1 MLCVTVYRCTVAG
14 TVYDSRVLPYSPA
27 FKLAP
32 VMAKK
37 NMSSYLLKILLEY
50 NRTKRKLE
58 FCEEIPFARLSMG
71 RHSHHDPESP
81 KIIQGKG
88 HNNGAS

>member
-1 MLCVTVYRCTVAG
+1 
-14 TVYDSRVLPYSPA
+14 
-27 FKLAP
+27 
-32 VMAKK
+32 MAKK